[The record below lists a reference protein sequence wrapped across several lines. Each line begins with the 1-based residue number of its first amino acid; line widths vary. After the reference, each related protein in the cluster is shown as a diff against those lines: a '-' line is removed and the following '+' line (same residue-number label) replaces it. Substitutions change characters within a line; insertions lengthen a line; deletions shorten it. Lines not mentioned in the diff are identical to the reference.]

1 MDNVGDTGN
10 VSVALL
16 DDAQSKDR
24 QVHADDAAADRLPLA
39 LAGATG
45 AVAGVAV
52 GEQEADTGRVHDTLL
67 HREALLVVAA
77 GDPEDVALE
86 LVADAVARNLVS
98 HAALHEDAE
107 LALVFDLDQL
117 LGAIVGVGDVE
128 LHLDG
133 GVEMTVLCCNVSR
146 LASRLRSSVCCCQN
160 RLSLAIRLW
169 ARLPGLGSRGSRAS
183 AIPES
188 AYHDLEVISS

>member
-1 MDNVGDTGN
+1 MDNVGEAGD
-10 VSVALL
+10 VSIALL
-16 DDAQSKDR
+16 DNAQSKDGE
-24 QVHADDAAADRLPLA
+24 VHADDASADRLPLT

-45 AVAGVAV
+45 AVAGVAIS
-52 GEQEADTGRVHDTLL
+52 EEESDTGWVHDTLL

-86 LVADAVARNLVS
+86 LVADAVARNLMS

-117 LGAIVGVGDVE
+117 LSAIVGVGDVE

-133 GVEMTVLCCNVSR
+133 GVVMTVCCCNVSS
-146 LASRLRSSVCCCQN
+146 LSWEFEKSRCC
-160 RLSLAIRLW
+160 SPAIC
-169 ARLPGLGSRGSRAS
+169 
-183 AIPES
+183 
-188 AYHDLEVISS
+188 